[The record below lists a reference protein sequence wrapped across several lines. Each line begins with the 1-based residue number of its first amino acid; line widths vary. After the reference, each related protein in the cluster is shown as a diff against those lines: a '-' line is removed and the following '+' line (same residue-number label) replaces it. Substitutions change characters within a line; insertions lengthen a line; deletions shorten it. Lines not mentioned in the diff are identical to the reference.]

1 MALDVMFFEN
11 HLNKLTAYA
20 NSMGL
25 RLRWMNEPM
34 TLSLRVGI
42 FERGFQEPLAEK
54 TFEWGASSLDVERW
68 VVKVCK
74 DYASWN

>member
-11 HLNKLTAYA
+11 RLNKLADYA

-25 RLRWMNEPM
+25 RLRWMNEQM
-34 TLSLRVGI
+34 TLSLRVDI
-42 FERGFQEPLAEK
+42 FELGFQEPLVEK
-54 TFEWGASSLDVERW
+54 TFEWGASSLDVESW
-68 VVKVCK
+68 VAKVCK